1 MFVTKSSLK
10 RYLLN
15 ISRRRNAIVVM
26 DVPVV
31 RLYSYIHLITTTS
44 LETRTAIKLIAVY
57 TSGDIFVKSLRLSF
71 CDD

>member
-1 MFVTKSSLK
+1 MFVAKSSLK

-26 DVPVV
+26 EVTVV

-44 LETRTAIKLIAVY
+44 LETRTAIKLIAFY
-57 TSGDIFVKSLRLSF
+57 TKGNIFVKDTIL
-71 CDD
+71 

>member
-26 DVPVV
+26 EVPVV

-57 TSGDIFVKSLRLSF
+57 TTGDIFVKSLRIPF